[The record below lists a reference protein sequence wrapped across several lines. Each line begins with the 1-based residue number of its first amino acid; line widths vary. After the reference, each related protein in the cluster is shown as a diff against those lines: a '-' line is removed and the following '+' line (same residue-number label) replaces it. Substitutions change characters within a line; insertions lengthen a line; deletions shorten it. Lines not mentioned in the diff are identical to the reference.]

1 VILYYALGGGLG
13 HLTRARKVLEAL
25 GLTEQAVLL
34 TASRFARDPRVT
46 GGLGVIEVPRRLGH
60 DRTAFRAWLEG
71 PLRDADELIV
81 DSFPAGILGELSGMT
96 LPPARHVAR
105 RLRWDAY
112 AERLDGP
119 LPDYDVVYELEPI
132 AHDLGPMQPLA
143 LAHPPVGEP
152 LVDEPHWL
160 AVHSGPQHE
169 IDALVEHAQGA
180 PRLIVVSPR
189 HTNVYPVA
197 PHLAHAERVIT
208 GGGFNAVH
216 EGTPWRERHTI
227 VPFPRALDDQA
238 ARAQSESSSAPLV
251 ISQPSASCSAS
262 SEL

>member
-13 HLTRARKVLEAL
+13 HLTRARKVVDAL
-25 GLTEQAVLL
+25 GLQDVVLL
-34 TASRFARDPRVT
+34 TASRFAGDPRVT
-46 GGLGVIEVPRRLGH
+46 GGLPVLKAPRRLGH
-60 DRTAFRAWLEG
+60 DRAAFRAWLQG
-71 PLRDADELIV
+71 PLRDAGELIV
-81 DSFPAGILGELSGMT
+81 DSFPAGILGELSGMR

-119 LPDYDVVYELEPI
+119 LPEYDRTYELEPI
-132 AHDLGPMQPLA
+132 AHDLGPMHPLTLPTA
-143 LAHPPVGEP
+143 PVGEP

-160 AVHSGPQHE
+160 VVHSGPQHE
-169 IDALVEHAQGA
+169 VDELLTHATGA

-189 HTNVYPVA
+189 HTNIYPAA
-197 PHLAHAERVIT
+197 PHLAHAERIIT

-216 EGTPWRERHTI
+216 EGMPWRERHTI

-238 ARAQSESSSAPLV
+238 ARAQCGRG
-251 ISQPSASCSAS
+251 SASR
-262 SEL
+262 L